1 MHLNATC
8 RDCAVRS
15 QAICA
20 CLDDEA
26 LDGFAT
32 QGLQRRHTRGDVIAR
47 AGDPVLAC
55 ANIRSGSVKLT
66 NPTAGG
72 NEAIV
77 ALLHPGDMIGQP
89 LGDRHAQDVVALDDV
104 RVCSFPRP
112 AVARLLAQQPAAE
125 RALLARTMAELDRTR
140 RLLVRVGRAS
150 ALARVA
156 GFIDE
161 TARALGAV
169 DDPAGFD
176 LPLTR
181 GEMAD
186 MLGLTIETVSRQMT
200 RLKTAGIIGLPRE
213 HGHGRR
219 VVIHDPVALADTAE
233 ALD

>member
-1 MHLNATC
+1 
-8 RDCAVRS
+8 
-15 QAICA
+15 
-20 CLDDEA
+20 
-26 LDGFAT
+26 
-32 QGLQRRHTRGDVIAR
+32 
-47 AGDPVLAC
+47 
-55 ANIRSGSVKLT
+55 
-66 NPTAGG
+66 
-72 NEAIV
+72 
-77 ALLHPGDMIGQP
+77 MIGQP

-213 HGHGRR
+213 QGNGRR